1 MKKCNNQYCTIIY
14 NEFEKPCVD
23 CSHNKEIEIK
33 EGKDIMDF
41 LQGFGSNRNEKR
53 RKNEKSN

>member
-23 CSHNKEIEIK
+23 CSHNKEFEIK

-41 LQGFGSNRNEKR
+41 LQGFGSNRNEKEEN
-53 RKNEKSN
+53 K